1 MTWMTTL
8 VVNRTT
14 LAVLVAWIGIVALV
28 ALVTMVILV
37 IDSVCLVGTSCDGFT
52 VS

>member
-1 MTWMTTL
+1 MMTL

-14 LAVLVAWIGIVALV
+14 LVVLVAWIGIVVLV
-28 ALVTMVILV
+28 ALVTMVTLV
-37 IDSVCLVGTSCDGFT
+37 IDSVCLVGASYDGFT